1 MLKKYFVLW
10 VAAVVMCLPACN
22 SQPNIPLDDDRSV
35 PGVTQSQTTAVPTT
49 EYPGYGQVT
58 FPDEPETDTTS
69 PTVEDPVKE
78 SQPSDPVETVPE
90 GTNPGQTTPTDPSQ
104 STEPVEDMP
113 VQLRFEE
120 YLAMTGEEQYAYA
133 QTFPSMMDYV
143 NWYNAARAEYDQN
156 EAIEITG
163 PVDLDDLGGN

>member
-1 MLKKYFVLW
+1 MLKKYFMLW
-10 VAAVVMCLPACN
+10 IAVAVICLPACA
-22 SQPNIPLDDDRSV
+22 SQQNVLLDDAYSASV
-35 PGVTQSQTTAVPTT
+35 VTQSQATDAPTT

-58 FPDEPETDTTS
+58 FPDVPDTS

-78 SQPSDPVETVPE
+78 SQPSDPVETIPE
-90 GTNPGQTTPTDPSQ
+90 EMNPGQTTPTSPSQ
-104 STEPVEDMP
+104 STKPLETVP